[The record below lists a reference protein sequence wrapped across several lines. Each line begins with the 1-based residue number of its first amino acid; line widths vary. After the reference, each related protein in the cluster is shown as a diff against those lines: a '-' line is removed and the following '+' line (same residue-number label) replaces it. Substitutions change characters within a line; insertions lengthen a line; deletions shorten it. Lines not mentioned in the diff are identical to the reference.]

1 MTRFVPIVLVL
12 ALALDTHAQ
21 SKSAPLP
28 PDLAALTAAEKPL
41 SPAQAL
47 AAMRTEPGLRVE
59 LAAAEPLTGDPVAL
73 AWDERGR
80 LFVAENRGYP
90 EGAKD
95 GTPLGIIAMLEDTD
109 GDGAYEKRTEFAT
122 GLTYPN
128 GLMCWRGGII
138 VTCAPEIFYL
148 KDTDGD
154 GKADVRK
161 VLLTGFEMGKTTQI
175 RVAHPTLGMDGWIYL
190 TSGLTGGKVTC
201 PDHPERKA
209 VEFTKN
215 DTRFRPDTL
224 EFEVVAGVAQFGQC
238 FDSFGRKF
246 TVDNRHPLQM
256 IAIPPRY
263 LRRNPNLAFS
273 ETVTDVAASDKLGFV
288 YPLTRDQTTASM
300 HPGLLHTPH
309 AGTFTSSCGIRIYD
323 GDALPPEFA
332 GNGFTCEP
340 AQSLVQRQV
349 ISPNGAMLK
358 GAHPRPGTEVL
369 VTADSWFRP
378 VFAANAP
385 DGALYVASM
394 YRKFIDHPQYVPAEM
409 RDRLDFVSGR
419 NQGRIYRLTAA
430 SQKEKGKRQK
440 FDLGKAST
448 KQLVAEL
455 ENPKV
460 WWRETAFRLLL
471 DRADKASLPIL
482 KTIAW
487 SGNSA
492 QARVLA
498 LRLMENLGGLD
509 DATVFTALADK
520 HSGVRENALQLAE
533 PRLNKSA
540 DFAAKVKFLAKDN
553 DARVRVQAALTLG
566 ELGDTEVVNL
576 LARIAVR
583 DAGDKWTRA
592 ASLSS
597 VGKRAGDFLDAVLSQ
612 ARFPLTPALSPG
624 EREKAPAARD
634 NSSAKSNVAARD
646 SLSPLPRG
654 EGQGEGKAGERT
666 ETGGLSQLLAET
678 CRVVGAGQPPETLP
692 PLLAKLASAKSL
704 DYAAKSA
711 AVTGLG
717 EALRP
722 RKLSLQKLAESN
734 AEARDGLAQLTKSA
748 VQLATDGRQTLPAR
762 QAAIGLLAFS
772 DFATAGQPLQ
782 SLLNPQQPTEIQTA
796 AMKALALLPGFD
808 APRFLLDAVRWKSL
822 TPPVRETA
830 LASLLAQPAGVKA
843 LLAAIEAGA
852 IAPTTID
859 TTRRNQLLKHRDK
872 TVAAKAEELFKNLT
886 GGDRM
891 KVYQEYKS
899 ILALKGNSASGHAI
913 FTKTCAQ
920 CHQLEGEGAKVGPDL
935 TGIRNQPGEVL
946 LLHILAPSYEIVAG
960 FNAYEVETKD
970 GRTATGVLASET
982 PTSVTLRRAL
992 GEEETILRSNIATM
1006 TSGALSLM
1014 PDELEKTMS
1023 RQELRDLLGFLR
1035 GE

>member
-1 MTRFVPIVLVL
+1 MTRYAPIVLVL
-12 ALALDTHAQ
+12 ILALDSLAQ
-21 SKSAPLP
+21 SKPATLP

-41 SPAQAL
+41 TPAQAL

-109 GDGAYEKRTEFAT
+109 GDGTYDKRTEFAT

-128 GLMCWRGGII
+128 GLMCWRGGLI
-138 VTCAPEIFYL
+138 VTCAPDIFYL

-161 VLLTGFEMGKTTQI
+161 VLLTGFEMGRTTQI
-175 RVAHPTLGMDGWIYL
+175 RVAHPTLGIDGWVYL

-224 EFEVVAGVAQFGQC
+224 EFEVVAGVAQFGLC

-263 LRRNPNLAFS
+263 LKRNPFLAFS

-332 GNGFTCEP
+332 GNSFTCEP

-358 GAHPRPGTEVL
+358 GTHPRPGTEVL

-378 VFAANAP
+378 VFAQNGP

-409 RDRLDFVSGR
+409 RDKLDFVSGR
-419 NQGRIYRLTAA
+419 NQGRIYRLVA
-430 SQKEKGKRQK
+430 EGKKITRK
-440 FDLGKAST
+440 PFDLGKANFE
-448 KQLVAEL
+448 QLVAEL
-455 ENPKV
+455 KNPNV
-460 WWRETAFRLLL
+460 WRRETAFRLLVESIAFI
-471 DRADKASLPIL
+471 ADPPAGSNLFHLASLA
-482 KTIAW
+482 K
-487 SGNSA
+487 SGETPQS
-492 QARVLA
+492 RLLA
-498 LRLMENLGGLD
+498 LRLLNHHCWGEKDHFGEPLLITD
-509 DATVFTALADK
+509 LLVALNDP
-520 HSGVRENALQLAE
+520 HPGVRENALQLAE

-540 DFAAKVKFLAKDN
+540 ELAAKVKALADDP
-553 DARVRVQAALTLG
+553 DARVRFQTALTLG
-566 ELGDTEVVNL
+566 ELADTDVVNL

-592 ASLSS
+592 AALSS

-612 ARFPLTPALSPG
+612 PG
-624 EREKAPAARD
+624 G
-634 NSSAKSNVAARD
+634 S
-646 SLSPLPRG
+646 
-654 EGQGEGKAGERT
+654 EGMTA
-666 ETGGLSQLLAET
+666 LLAET
-678 CRVVGAGQPPETLP
+678 CRVVGAAQPPETLP

-748 VQLATDGRQTLPAR
+748 VQLATDGKQSLPAR

-772 DFATAGQPLQ
+772 DFATAGQSLQ
-782 SLLNPQQPTEIQTA
+782 GLLNPQQPTEVQTA

-830 LASLLAQPAGVKA
+830 LASLLAQPAGAKA

-852 IAPTTID
+852 VAPTGID

-872 TVAAKAEELFKNLT
+872 SVAAKAEELFKNLT

-891 KVYQEYKS
+891 KVYEEYKS
-899 ILALKGNSASGHAI
+899 ILALKGNSPSGHAI

-920 CHQLEGEGAKVGPDL
+920 CHQLDGEGAKVGPDL

-982 PTSVTLRRAL
+982 PTSITLRRAL

-1006 TSGALSLM
+1006 TAGALSLM

-1023 RQELRDLLGFLR
+1023 KQELRDLLGFLR